1 MYISRAA
8 ADMSST
14 PLPVPL
20 GTLVRVN
27 RGDCGE
33 PDALANACANVG
45 ECGETGGE
53 GDGMSG
59 KDDAVE
65 DVGADADAPRQGYFW
80 KPMSSIAGAVRAASA
95 ARSMW

>member
-8 ADMSST
+8 ADMSSR
-14 PLPVPL
+14 PLPVP
-20 GTLVRVN
+20 
-27 RGDCGE
+27 
-33 PDALANACANVG
+33 ALANACAKVG

-65 DVGADADAPRQGYFW
+65 DVGAEADAPRQGYFW
-80 KPMSSIAGAVRAASA
+80 KPISSMAGTWRDGSA
-95 ARSMW
+95 TRSTW

>member
-1 MYISRAA
+1 
-8 ADMSST
+8 
-14 PLPVPL
+14 
-20 GTLVRVN
+20 
-27 RGDCGE
+27 
-33 PDALANACANVG
+33 
-45 ECGETGGE
+45 
-53 GDGMSG
+53 MSG